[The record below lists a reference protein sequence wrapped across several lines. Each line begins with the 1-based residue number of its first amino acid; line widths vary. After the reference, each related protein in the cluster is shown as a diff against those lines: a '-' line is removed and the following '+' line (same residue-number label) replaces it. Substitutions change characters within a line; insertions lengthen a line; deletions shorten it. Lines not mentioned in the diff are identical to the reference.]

1 LLSLSPE
8 RQPWPLETARP
19 SLRWAA
25 SVKLENMEE
34 AKKGHLRRMAVAED
48 PHEDRRLPFNA

>member
-1 LLSLSPE
+1 
-8 RQPWPLETARP
+8 
-19 SLRWAA
+19 
-25 SVKLENMEE
+25 MEE